1 LNELSN
7 FMQGTVNSIIKVI
20 APLNNRYR
28 DASSSP
34 REKLEALWEM
44 GEQLISMGVTKPHS
58 VGWAVQRETKGLIK
72 RPTVFRSH
80 KIRTIWTSKDE
91 LIRNLGDI
99 RGLSN
104 LTEILPLLDPAQKVR
119 ANLTQEHIQS
129 IYQHAC
135 SDPPQKFKR
144 YIANSKREF
153 SHGRLGKTLDKSRH
167 LDELA
172 TKVSAFKVLLS
183 QCLTLVNEPNLRS
196 RDAFRANTSIEELRA
211 FSNMCIALTT
221 KDNFRLYKR
230 RGPPKSHSKNEIFE
244 ELYNH
249 FRQMLD
255 KTTDVERARLRRVI
269 SAEALAQMS
278 DIISS
283 LSTEEAV
290 RDFRDRQRIAISL

>member
-1 LNELSN
+1 MPVSI
-7 FMQGTVNSIIKVI
+7 NSIIKVI

-28 DASSSP
+28 DAMSSN
-34 REKLEALWEM
+34 REKLDSLWEI
-44 GEQLISMGVTKPHS
+44 GDRLVAMGVTKPHS

-80 KIRTIWTSKDE
+80 KIRMIWPSKDE
-91 LIRNLGDI
+91 LIKNLGDI
-99 RGLSN
+99 HGLSN
-104 LTEILPLLDPAQKVR
+104 LTEILPLLDAAQTVR
-119 ANLTQEHIQS
+119 ARLTAGHIKQ

-144 YIANSKREF
+144 YIANLKREF
-153 SHGRLGKTLDKSRH
+153 SHGRLGKALDKSKH

-172 TKVSAFKVLLS
+172 TMVSAFNILLAK
-183 QCLTLVNEPNLRS
+183 CLAFIKEPHLLN
-196 RDAFRANTSIEELRA
+196 RDRFRANNSAEELRA

-221 KDNFRLYKR
+221 KDNLRLYR
-230 RGPPKSHSKNEIFE
+230 RLGPPKSKSKNKNFQEV
-244 ELYNH
+244 YNH

-255 KTTDVERARLRRVI
+255 KTNDVERARLRRLI

-278 DIISS
+278 DVVSS
-283 LSTEEAV
+283 LSSEEAA

>member
-1 LNELSN
+1 MPVS
-7 FMQGTVNSIIKVI
+7 VNSIIKVI
-20 APLNNRYR
+20 VPLNNRYR
-28 DASSSP
+28 DAASSN
-34 REKLEALWEM
+34 REKLEFLWKI
-44 GEQLISMGVTKPHS
+44 GDQLVAMGVTKPHS

-80 KIRTIWTSKDE
+80 KIRMIWPSKDD

-104 LTEILPLLDPAQKVR
+104 LTEILPLLDPAQTVR
-119 ANLTQEHIQS
+119 AHLTHEHIKQ

-144 YIANSKREF
+144 YIANLKREF
-153 SHGRLGKTLDKSRH
+153 SHGRLGKTLDKSKH

-172 TKVSAFKVLLS
+172 TMVSAFKILLA
-183 QCLTLVNEPNLRS
+183 QCLTFINEPDPVG
-196 RDAFRANTSIEELRA
+196 RDTFRANTSAEELGA

-221 KDNFRLYKR
+221 KDNFRLYR
-230 RGPPKSHSKNEIFE
+230 RLGPLKSSSKDENFQ

-249 FRQMLD
+249 FREMLD
-255 KTTDVERARLRRVI
+255 KRIDVERARLRRVI

-278 DIISS
+278 DVVSS
-283 LSTEEAV
+283 LSSEQAV